1 MRIATANTFDNTV
14 STLMSR
20 QLQLQK
26 SQTQLT
32 SGKRIS
38 QASDDPTGAAQA
50 ERSRAEVSRID
61 ADNRALQASQN
72 AMTLAESGLGD
83 ATDILQQIRETLVQ
97 AGDGS
102 YTDTERQALG
112 NKVQDLRN
120 QLFTIANRTDGSGN
134 YLFAGQGSGGA
145 PFVDQNGGVKYLG
158 VAGTNQTGVFSG
170 YPLSIDGRLAFEQ
183 ANSGN
188 GSFVTGAGSNANTG
202 DAPQAWIDGGNLID
216 PKALTGH
223 GYTIQING
231 SAPTQSYVVT
241 DDSTGNVVGSDSYSS
256 GHAIQFDG
264 MSMSISGSPVD
275 GDQFTVQP
283 SAANLRVFDVLDR
296 TIAHLNSP
304 SRTGAQISQ
313 DNAID
318 TRDLD
323 AVMGNMQNVRSQVGE
338 TMNNLD
344 NTQTRMSAL
353 KLNAQTEQSNA
364 EDLDMVKGISD
375 FQSQQ
380 TGYQAALQTYAM
392 VQRMSLLQFI
402 TTS

>member
-1 MRIATANTFDNTV
+1 MRIATANTFDNTIA
-14 STLMSR
+14 TLLNR

-26 SQTQLT
+26 TQIQLT

-50 ERSRAEVSRID
+50 ERSRAEISRID

-102 YTDTERQALG
+102 YTDSERKALSI
-112 NKVQDLRN
+112 KIQDLRS

-134 YLFAGQGSGGA
+134 YLFSGQGSGGP
-145 PFVDQNGGVKYLG
+145 PFVDQNGGAKYVG
-158 VAGTNQTGVFSG
+158 VPGTNQTGVFAG
-170 YPLSIDGRLAFEQ
+170 YPISIDGRLAWEQ
-183 ANSGN
+183 ARSGN
-188 GSFVTGAGSNANTG
+188 GSFVTGPGSNINSG
-202 DAPQAWIDGGNLID
+202 EAPGAWIDSGNLIN
-216 PKALTGH
+216 PQALTGH
-223 GYTIQING
+223 SYTLQING
-231 SAPTQSYVVT
+231 NAPAQNYLVT
-241 DDSTGNVVGSDSYSS
+241 DDITGNVVASDTFSS
-256 GHAIQFDG
+256 GHAIEFDG
-264 MSMSISGSPVD
+264 MSMSISGDPVD

-283 SAANLRVFDVLDR
+283 STADLHVFDVLDR
-296 TIAHLNSP
+296 AVANLNTP

-313 DNAID
+313 ANASD
-318 TRDLD
+318 LRDID

-353 KLNAQTEQSNA
+353 KLNAQTEKSNA
-364 EDLDMVKGISD
+364 EDLDMVQGISD
-375 FQSQQ
+375 FQNQQ

-402 TTS
+402 TS

>member
-1 MRIATANTFDNTV
+1 MRIATANTFDN
-14 STLMSR
+14 SIATLLNR

-26 SQTQLT
+26 TQTQLT

-50 ERSRAEVSRID
+50 ERSRAEISRID
-61 ADNRALQASQN
+61 ADNRALQASQT
-72 AMTLAESGLGD
+72 AMTLSESGLGD

-102 YTDTERQALG
+102 YTDTERKALAT
-112 NKVQDLRN
+112 KIQDLRS
-120 QLFTIANRTDGSGN
+120 QLFTIANRTDGAGN
-134 YLFAGQGSGGA
+134 YLFSGQGSGGP
-145 PFVDQNGGVKYLG
+145 PFVDQNGGAKYVG
-158 VAGTNQTGVFSG
+158 VAGTNQTGVFNG

-188 GSFVTGAGSNANTG
+188 GSFVTDAGTNVNTG
-202 DAPQAWIDGGNLID
+202 DAPQAWIDGGNLVD

-231 SAPTQSYVVT
+231 TAPTQSYVVT
-241 DDSTGNVVGSDSYSS
+241 DDNTGNVVGSDSYSS

-283 SAANLRVFDVLDR
+283 STADLHVFDVLDR
-296 TIAHLNSP
+296 AVANLNTPARS
-304 SRTGAQISQ
+304 GAQVSQ
-313 DNAID
+313 ANAAD
-318 TRDLD
+318 LRDID
-323 AVMGNMQNVRSQVGE
+323 AVMRNMQNVRSQVGE

-353 KLNAQTEQSNA
+353 KLNAQTEKSNA
-364 EDLDMVKGISD
+364 EDLDMVQGISD

-402 TTS
+402 TS

>member
-1 MRIATANTFDNTV
+1 MRLSTANLFDNTV
-14 STLMSR
+14 ATLQNRQS
-20 QLQLQK
+20 QLQR

-50 ERSRAEVSRID
+50 ERSRATISRID

-72 AMTLAESGLGD
+72 AMTLAESALGD
-83 ATDILQQIRETLVQ
+83 ASDILQQIRETIVQ

-102 YTDTERQALG
+102 YTDDERKALG
-112 NKVQDLRN
+112 AKVQDLRN
-120 QLFTIANRTDGSGN
+120 QLFTIANRTDGAGS
-134 YLFAGQGSGGA
+134 YLFAGQGSGGP
-145 PFVDQNGGVKYLG
+145 PFLDQSGGVKYVG
-158 VAGTNQTGVFSG
+158 VPGINQTGVLAG
-170 YPLSIDGRLAFEQ
+170 YPLSVDGRQAWEQ

-188 GSFVTGAGSNANTG
+188 GSFVTAAGTNINTG
-202 DAPQAWIDGGNLID
+202 DAPQGWIDSGNLLD

-223 GYTIQING
+223 NYTIQING
-231 SAPTQSYVVT
+231 NSPAQTYVVT
-241 DDSTGNVVGSDSYSS
+241 DNVTNTVVATDNYSS
-256 GHAIQFDG
+256 GKTIQFDG
-264 MSMSISGSPVD
+264 MSMTVSGSVVD

-283 SAANLRVFDVLDR
+283 STANLHVFDVVDR
-296 TIAHLNSP
+296 AIADLNATG
-304 SRTGAQISQ
+304 RTGPQVSQ
-313 DNAID
+313 ANNSDL
-318 TRDLD
+318 RDLD
-323 AVMGNMQNVRSQVGE
+323 AVMRNMQNVRSQVGE

-344 NTQTRMSAL
+344 NTQSRMASL

-402 TTS
+402 TG